1 LISQNQGKWS
11 LFSVDGIEIKNGNLG
26 FGKSNVSLL
35 GIARGIYILR
45 IETEDNHAALKFLKR

>member
-1 LISQNQGKWS
+1 
-11 LFSVDGIEIKNGNLG
+11 
-26 FGKSNVSLL
+26 LL